1 MLISE
6 GSPLFSAFEAGFEKP
21 SQGAGFLGT
30 QVDPILQF
38 IAANHLTLAAGC
50 AAGVGMC
57 FFFCGM
63 QLFAHGNSSDP
74 VSKVGI
80 GRATPGIAAIAGKT
94 TGARTL
100 AAPISGRPCYVYQT
114 SIWQQEPNG
123 KRQWKNVAE
132 ETGHV
137 TFLVEDETGQLL
149 VEPSGAELDLR
160 QNLSEVYGSPSSP
173 SGGTSDQTS
182 NKETLPDTL
191 SNFLAR
197 NGITLERP
205 TRVEEYSLE
214 PETSVVITGTVA
226 VSSSN
231 PPPALAKATASPQ
244 PEIIRLPTGP
254 TPPSTTHMSQQA
266 KIAAAL
272 AKAGLATPDMWAT
285 GEGGLQAINSLI
297 DSHSRPEQSPAD
309 LKPGASATP
318 ALPLA
323 TMTMAKGPDNP
334 TFIISNRNQPSG
346 PTSLGWKSVALVL
359 AGSTLTTLS
368 LYVLLVAH
376 MR

>member
-1 MLISE
+1 MRV
-6 GSPLFSAFEAGFEKP
+6 SPLFSVFEAGFERP
-21 SQGAGFLGT
+21 SQGAGLLGSP
-30 QVDPILQF
+30 VNPILQF

-57 FFFCGM
+57 FFFCGV
-63 QLFAHGNSSDP
+63 QLFARGNSSDP
-74 VSKVGI
+74 VSKVGV
-80 GRATPGIAAIAGKT
+80 GAATPGLAAIAGKT

-114 SIWQQEPNG
+114 SIWQQEPSG
-123 KRQWKNVAE
+123 KREWKNVAE

-160 QNLSEVYGSPSSP
+160 QNLSEEYGSPSLP
-173 SGGTSDQTS
+173 SETS
-182 NKETLPDTL
+182 NQISNNEILPAV
-191 SNFLAR
+191 SSFLAR
-197 NGITLERP
+197 NGISLKRP
-205 TRVEEYSLE
+205 TRVEEYCLE

-226 VSSSN
+226 ASSSN

-244 PEIIRLPTGP
+244 PQIIRLPSGP
-254 TPPSTTHMSQQA
+254 TPQSTSHMSQQA

-272 AKAGLATPDMWAT
+272 AKAGLAAPDMWAT

-297 DSHSRPEQSPAD
+297 DGHSRPEQSPPD
-309 LKPGASATP
+309 LKSGAPATP
-318 ALPLA
+318 APPLA
-323 TMTMAKGPDNP
+323 TMTMAKRPDNP

-359 AGSTLTTLS
+359 AGSTLTTVS
-368 LYVLLVAH
+368 LYFLLLAH
-376 MR
+376 LR